1 MPIISEVFTYPEY
14 ILDGNGKFHP
24 GSTLI
29 SSAAGTP
36 RATRAKGNMDRV
48 HVKIRA
54 FKVRRCDETR
64 PVSYSPQIV
73 RARHGAQ
80 LLKDPRNPVRTH
92 MLTILFHASCVTDSP
107 QAASLAHAC
116 MAMAATSASTAR
128 KAAEAAGLMSGCRPG
143 QALLDACSRL
153 LRYWAVSAHARA

>member
-1 MPIISEVFTYPEY
+1 MEQIPWGAVAGANLGFCSLVVAPTN
-14 ILDGNGKFHP
+14 LAAA
-24 GSTLI
+24 ST
-29 SSAAGTP
+29 T
-36 RATRAKGNMDRV
+36 
-48 HVKIRA
+48 
-54 FKVRRCDETR
+54 
-64 PVSYSPQIV
+64 Q
-73 RARHGAQ
+73 
-80 LLKDPRNPVRTH
+80 DPRNTLCTH

-128 KAAEAAGLMSGCRPG
+128 KAAEAAGLMSGCRPW

>member
-48 HVKIRA
+48 
-54 FKVRRCDETR
+54 TR
-64 PVSYSPQIV
+64 KNPSVQ
-73 RARHGAQ
+73 GAE
-80 LLKDPRNPVRTH
+80 
-92 MLTILFHASCVTDSP
+92 M
-107 QAASLAHAC
+107 
-116 MAMAATSASTAR
+116 
-128 KAAEAAGLMSGCRPG
+128 
-143 QALLDACSRL
+143 
-153 LRYWAVSAHARA
+153 